1 MKKTSLRIK
10 ILSGMLCTGLVF
22 SRGSLSF
29 ATVKDSGS
37 VNVRLA
43 SSMDVKVP
51 MDKEKLKL
59 KQERQAEMMATL
71 ETVIKESVTGSIIT
85 QTEGDKVLEYVNAK
99 SQKKSVENKTD
110 KKCKSGK
117 CEGERG
123 GLFKDLVA
131 DGILTKEKSDALR
144 ERMHLKNTELR
155 NQEDQE

>member
-22 SRGSLSF
+22 SGGSLSF

-51 MDKEKLKL
+51 MDKEKL

-99 SQKKSVENKTD
+99 SQKRSVENKTD

-123 GLFKDLVA
+123 GLFKGLVA

-155 NQEDQE
+155 NQENQE